1 MIDKPLIAPENLDP
15 STRDAWR
22 VQIARL
28 PLSMQPALNQQVNT
42 WDNLFPFEQK
52 RAARFLRGL
61 SFFQPDE
68 LATLTD
74 PLHHLEQKMDLAHWK
89 FSLVSDSMT
98 NASQLARS
106 PYYSEW
112 RLEVQRVFSAIE
124 ARARASAQFESTAG
138 RLIIIVLPDTL
149 PIASIPGHKPWDPR
163 AVEFRV
169 DGDTH
174 RIAELALNSSS
185 GLPALIDSQSARSG
199 PVASESW
206 LIDADAHLGSLLA
219 SSQPAPISVLQYA
232 ALKSFK
238 DQFLSEVNTVPKDIE
253 GTDQILARMRHQD
266 WSPWWPASLG
276 GQDRLRS
283 FVIEVFLSGN
293 GALIFSNAFVQ
304 WAASEAIRRA
314 RPRLVVARFGLRA
327 RPKPFTGI
335 AIFENQQKISA
346 LHDVDDP
353 EGSAMDALILARY
366 IWLSA
371 QRYPEAQQTSC
382 ICIGESSR
390 SIYVI
395 APEAKRPAW
404 PAGIDVT
411 PEQIY
416 NWMRTCLV

>member
-1 MIDKPLIAPENLDP
+1 MIEKPLIAPESLDL
-15 STRDAWR
+15 SIRDAWR

-28 PLSMQPALNQQVNT
+28 PLSMQPALNQQVET

-52 RAARFLRGL
+52 RAAEFLHGL
-61 SFFQPDE
+61 SSFQPDE
-68 LATLTD
+68 LATLTN

-89 FSLVSDSMT
+89 FSLASDSMT

-112 RLEVQRVFSAIE
+112 RLEVQRVFSAVE
-124 ARARASAQFESTAG
+124 TRARASAQFASTAG
-138 RLIIIVLPDTL
+138 RLIIVVLPDAL
-149 PIASIPGHKPWDPR
+149 PIASIPGYKPWDPR

-169 DGDTH
+169 DGDPH

-185 GLPALIDSQSARSG
+185 GLPALIASQSAPCG
-199 PVASESW
+199 PMASDSW
-206 LIDADAHLGSLLA
+206 LIDADAHLASLLE
-219 SSQPAPISVLQYA
+219 SPQPAPTSLLQYA
-232 ALKSFK
+232 ALKTFK
-238 DQFLSEVNTVPKDIE
+238 DQFLSQVNTVPKDIE
-253 GTDQILARMRHQD
+253 GTDQILAQMRHQD
-266 WSPWWPASLG
+266 WSPWWPASLA

-283 FVIEVFLSGN
+283 FVTEVFLSGN

-335 AIFENQQKISA
+335 AIFENQQRISA
-346 LHDVDDP
+346 LEDAYDP

-390 SIYVI
+390 SVYFI

-404 PAGIDVT
+404 PSGIAAR

-416 NWMRTCLV
+416 KWMRNCLA

>member
-1 MIDKPLIAPENLDP
+1 MIDEPLIAPENLDP

-28 PLSMQPALNQQVNT
+28 PLSMQPALNQQVDT

-52 RAARFLRGL
+52 RAAEFLSGL
-61 SFFQPDE
+61 SSFQPDE

-74 PLHHLEQKMDLAHWK
+74 PLHHLELKMDLAHWK
-89 FSLVSDSMT
+89 FSLASNSMT

-112 RLEVQRVFSAIE
+112 RQEVQRVFSAIE
-124 ARARASAQFESTAG
+124 ARARATAQLASTAG
-138 RLIIIVLPDTL
+138 RLIIIVLPDAL
-149 PIASIPGHKPWDPR
+149 PIESIPGHKPWDPR
-163 AVEFRV
+163 ALEFRV
-169 DGDTH
+169 EGDTH
-174 RIAELALNSSS
+174 RIAELAFNSSS
-185 GLPALIDSQSARSG
+185 GLPALIASQSAPSG
-199 PVASESW
+199 AVASESW
-206 LIDADAHLGSLLA
+206 LIDADAHLGNLLA
-219 SSQPAPISVLQYA
+219 SPPPAPMSVLQYA

-238 DQFLSEVNTVPKDIE
+238 DQFLSEVNTAPKDIE

-266 WSPWWPASLG
+266 WSPWWPASLA

-283 FVIEVFLSGN
+283 FVTEVFLSGN

-346 LHDVDDP
+346 LRDVDDP

-371 QRYPEAQQTSC
+371 RRYPEAQQTSC

-390 SIYVI
+390 SVYVI
-395 APEAKRPAW
+395 APEGKRPAW
-404 PAGIDVT
+404 PAGIAAT